1 MKAANS
7 RGPLLAGSIPWTRSP
22 AITSGLSAASATVP
36 LNLVTTPSGVVAGAI
51 RPNQPIALYFG
62 CPASAMVGT
71 WGREGDRA
79 SPLTASALTDPA
91 SMNGIIP
98 AIGQIGRAS
107 CREGV

>member
-1 MKAANS
+1 AAIR
-7 RGPLLAGSIPWTRSP
+7 RGPLLAGWIPGTRGR
-22 AITSGLSAASATVP
+22 AITWGLPAASATVP

-51 RPNQPIALYFG
+51 RPTQPIALYFG

-79 SPLTASALTDPA
+79 SPLTASALTDPP

-98 AIGQIGRAS
+98 PIGPK
-107 CREGV
+107 